1 MTTRCRMKLVKNLA
15 LFISAVC
22 VVKALVAALL
32 VLLSTPP
39 MFFELSASETELR
52 ATYEIL
58 MGYFFVVVVLLLVTS
73 VSLFNQV
80 TKRNAFQLNF
90 ALTAIA
96 LAVCGAHLAVAI
108 VGDPGFL
115 LVQAAQ
121 SSIWVP
127 GLVCFAI
134 LTSFLIAR
142 SQPA

>member
-1 MTTRCRMKLVKNLA
+1 MKLAKNLA
-15 LFISAVC
+15 LFVSAVC

-32 VLLSTPP
+32 MLLSIPP

-52 ATYEIL
+52 TTYEIL
-58 MGYFFVVVVLLLVTS
+58 IGYFSVVVILLLATS

-96 LAVCGAHLAVAI
+96 LAVCGAHLVVAT
-108 VGDPGFL
+108 VGDPASL

-127 GLVCFAI
+127 GLACFAI
-134 LTSFLIAR
+134 LTSFVIAR
-142 SQPA
+142 LKSVPVNE